1 MSHNCTI
8 CKWYTDSTNIE
19 ESLSLLKQF
28 RCCRSTMATQ
38 TARLKTHVFEY
49 GYNYTRPELERCH
62 DHAYSTRYES
72 TWLLAFNWTYL

>member
-1 MSHNCTI
+1 
-8 CKWYTDSTNIE
+8 
-19 ESLSLLKQF
+19 
-28 RCCRSTMATQ
+28 MATQ